1 MELIRIKSLLESLI
15 FVSEIPLKAQE
26 MLKALQ
32 DFERFEAMG
41 EAGETGETTD
51 EGKDAAEQLE
61 SKAAEEESKI
71 SLTDVKAALQELVE
85 EIAQNPG
92 RGIALVEVAG
102 GWQFRTK
109 PQNAAAIRNF
119 YQTKPTR
126 LSKPSLETLSIVAY
140 RQPITRAEI
149 DEIRGVESGGV
160 LKTLCEKNLVR
171 IVGKKDEPGKPLLYG
186 STQDF
191 LELFQLKGLKDLP
204 TLRDY
209 RELEEEYRKKSGE
222 EGVIT
227 VNEAEA
233 QESSLTD
240 LVSESMLAPL
250 NEEEEEILVDLE
262 ENIKGVRNLEKEI
275 FAKDEKEQDPPPAD
289 DAPKGA
295 HYGTNESQNN

>member
-15 FVSEIPLKAQE
+15 FVSETPLKTQE

-32 DFERFEAMG
+32 DFEQAEALAQMG
-41 EAGETGETTD
+41 EEDALGQ
-51 EGKDAAEQLE
+51 DAADQL
-61 SKAAEEESKI
+61 KAAAVAEESKI
-71 SLTDVKAALQELVE
+71 SLSDVKVALQEITQDL
-85 EIAQNPG
+85 ANDPG
-92 RGIALVEVAG
+92 RGLVLVEVAG
-102 GWQFRTK
+102 GWQFRTR
-109 PQNAAAIRNF
+109 PENAGIIRNF

-186 STQDF
+186 TTNDF
-191 LELFQLKGLKDLP
+191 LELFQLKSLKDLP

-209 RELEEEYRKKSGE
+209 RELEEEYRQKSGQ
-222 EGVIT
+222 EGVVTQTQEEREEISLSEL
-227 VNEAEA
+227 V
-233 QESSLTD
+233 QESTLT
-240 LVSESMLAPL
+240 PL

-262 ENIKGVRNLEKEI
+262 ENIKGVRQLEREI
-275 FAKDEKEQDPPPAD
+275 FPKDEKEEDRPPA
-289 DAPKGA
+289 
-295 HYGTNESQNN
+295 ESGLKPLPTGE